1 MIVYLDTSAV
11 IPLLISEPSSTRCAR
26 IWNEAQALVSTRLLY
41 VETMAALSQ
50 GEMMGR
56 LSAAQ
61 FRDRAAA
68 WMDMWEQLEIREFDE
83 DLMIQSAL
91 AAQRYGLRGYDSVHS
106 AAAVSLAHPQLL
118 AASGD
123 RKLLA
128 SWREQGLATID
139 TNAP

>member
-11 IPLLISEPSSTRCAR
+11 IPLLITESSSTRCAR
-26 IWNEAQALVSTRLLY
+26 IWNDAQTLVSTRLLY

-50 GEMMGR
+50 GEMTGR

-61 FRDRAAA
+61 FRDRASA
-68 WMDMWEQLEIREFDE
+68 WTDMWDQLEIREFDK
-83 DLMIQSAL
+83 DLMVQSGM

-106 AAAVSLAHPQLL
+106 AAAASLAHPQLV

-139 TNAP
+139 TNTP

>member
-11 IPLLISEPSSTRCAR
+11 IPLLITEPSNTRCAR
-26 IWNEAQALVSTRLLY
+26 IWNDAQTLVSTRLLY

-50 GEMMGR
+50 GEIAGR
-56 LSAAQ
+56 FSAAQ

-68 WMDMWEQLEIREFDE
+68 WTEMWDQLEVREFDE
-83 DLMIQSAL
+83 DLMIQSGMV
-91 AAQRYGLRGYDSVHS
+91 AQRYGLRGYDSVHS
-106 AAAVSLAHPQLL
+106 AAAVSLAHPQLV

-128 SWREQGLATID
+128 SWRDQGLATID